1 MKPIEEHKKMGYIEE
16 IEQIKKELK
25 SVLINLKSKFS
36 VEDIIY
42 SDSITLNDIDLSK
55 KEFKMLLNYSYF
67 VEEDLKLITKKT
79 RANLF
84 YLSNNKLFMY
94 NEKKPKKLEEIFSNC
109 LKLYYLFKSY
119 KNTIEK
125 IEIHLNMK
133 FNSIYT
139 KNFLVITKDFNEA
152 SEELT
157 EEINK
162 LSKEDYEEYSSLKEF
177 LKEENLK
184 NHFKK
189 YERWGKILD

>member
-125 IEIHLNMK
+125 IDIHLNMK

-189 YERWGKILD
+189 YER

>member
-1 MKPIEEHKKMGYIEE
+1 MKYIEE

-42 SDSITLNDIDLSK
+42 SDSITINNIDINK

-67 VEEDLKLITKKT
+67 VEEDLNLTTKKT

-84 YLSNNKLFMY
+84 YLSNNKIFMY
-94 NEKKPKKLEEIFSNC
+94 KEKKTEKLEEIFNNC

-139 KNFLVITKDFNEA
+139 KNFLVITKDPIEA

-162 LSKEDYEEYSSLKEF
+162 LSKEDYEEYNSLKEF

-184 NHFKK
+184 DNFKK
-189 YERWGKILD
+189 YER

>member
-1 MKPIEEHKKMGYIEE
+1 MKPIEEHKKIYIEE

-125 IEIHLNMK
+125 IDIHLNMK

-189 YERWGKILD
+189 YER

>member
-189 YERWGKILD
+189 YER

>member
-125 IEIHLNMK
+125 IEIQLNMK

-189 YERWGKILD
+189 YER

>member
-1 MKPIEEHKKMGYIEE
+1 MKPIEEHKKIYIEE

-125 IEIHLNMK
+125 IDIHLNMK

-189 YERWGKILD
+189 YERWGKIFN